1 MATDKKTDIIEMKQK
16 IDDIE
21 RLVGELKELGQG
33 APVVE
38 KNASSILSFTHV
50 LKSGISDLADL

>member
-21 RLVGELKELGQG
+21 RLVGELKKLGQG

-38 KNASSILSFTHV
+38 KNAKCILSFTHI
-50 LKSGISDLADL
+50 LKFGISDLANL

>member
-1 MATDKKTDIIEMKQK
+1 MATDETTDIMNMKQK

-21 RLVGELKELGQG
+21 RLSEELKKLGQG

-38 KNASSILSFTHV
+38 KNANSILSIIHV
-50 LKSGISDLADL
+50 LKFGISDLADL